1 MTTARFEGS
10 RVAERFPHITI
21 SIAHGK
27 DDSDATGF
35 RWRFI
40 MRKRRDDSMTTA
52 RFEGSRVA
60 ERFPHITISIAHGK
74 DDSDATG
81 DLNSL
86 SVGFGV
92 FQAWI
97 FLVIFGMGY
106 VFAPST
112 LLPSTPVLPEHCLPI
127 VFDTF
132 LLTLGACLLLLA
144 FSNQLLLKFYVGKNA
159 LITATCLASMGTLL
173 IYGTGLE
180 PTGTAFAVVAG
191 ALMGMGASLMT
202 VLWGTAF
209 ARYEFTTIILNTVVA
224 IVIGVAVYLILIH
237 WAPVPLSGFLACVLP
252 IAASLILW
260 KLTPIPYYRRQEMP
274 IFHPLPIHR
283 TAFPVPLSGFLAC
296 VLPIAASL
304 ILWKLTPIP
313 YYRRQEM
320 PIFHPLPIHRT
331 AFVLRF
337 GLPIVIFGFVL
348 GALRHV
354 CLSGLLPYED
364 LTAQLVIG
372 AAACAGLAVIIATMA
387 ISKNESYWDMIF
399 RCVLP
404 AIALAVFC
412 VPHLFGDYALLAG
425 FFVIAGYICFETLM
439 WFLIADLSQEFRLS
453 PIFMFGLG
461 RGLLE
466 LGSLIGSWLAQ
477 IPGDNTITGGF
488 LIADLSQEFRLSP
501 IFMFGLGRGLL
512 ELGSLIGSWLAQI
525 PGDNTITG
533 AFGNAEGALVLMLAL
548 AVAYSLLPRRREVR
562 AIVDPN
568 HVIKMPGYDA
578 LQTHIEKQQ
587 ALVLMLA
594 LAVAYSLLPRR
605 REVRAIVDPNHVIKM
620 PGYDALQ
627 THIEKQQIE
636 DEPRQEADSEE
647 VGAAEVD
654 AKIRAKGRFHARCEE
669 IADCYLLSRRETE
682 VMFLLAKG
690 HNAAFIQDKL
700 CISKSTA
707 KTHINHIYRKLDI
720 HTQQELLNMV
730 EDRSLDGE
738 QGDEPA
744 LEGAFSSDQKR
755 R

>member
-1 MTTARFEGS
+1 MTTDRFEGT
-10 RVAERFPHITI
+10 RVT
-21 SIAHGK
+21 
-27 DDSDATGF
+27 
-35 RWRFI
+35 
-40 MRKRRDDSMTTA
+40 
-52 RFEGSRVA
+52 

-97 FLVIFGMGY
+97 FLAVFGMSY
-106 VFAPST
+106 VFAPSE
-112 LLPSTPVLPEHCLPI
+112 LLPNTPSLPDYCLPI

-159 LITATCLASMGTLL
+159 LITATFLASMGTLL
-173 IYGTGLE
+173 IYGTSLE
-180 PTGTAFAVVAG
+180 AMGALFAVVAG
-191 ALMGMGASLMT
+191 VLMGIGASLMT

-224 IVIGVAVYLILIH
+224 VVIGVAAFLVLIH
-237 WAPVPLSGFLACVLP
+237 WVAVPLSGFFACCLP
-252 IAASLILW
+252 IVASLILW

-274 IFHPLPIHR
+274 IFR
-283 TAFPVPLSGFLAC
+283 
-296 VLPIAASL
+296 
-304 ILWKLTPIP
+304 
-313 YYRRQEM
+313 
-320 PIFHPLPIHRT
+320 PLPIHRT

-337 GLPIVIFGFVL
+337 GLPMVIFGSVL
-348 GALRHV
+348 GPLRHV
-354 CLSGLLPYED
+354 CLSGLMPDDD

-372 AAACAGLAVIIATMA
+372 AAACAGLAVIVATMA
-387 ISKNESYWDMIF
+387 IAKNESYWDMIF

-404 AIALAVFC
+404 VIALSVFF
-412 VPHLFGDYALLAG
+412 VPQLFSGYALLAG

-453 PIFMFGLG
+453 PIFTFGLG

-466 LGSLIGSWLAQ
+466 LGSLAGTWLAQ
-477 IPGDNTITGGF
+477 IPGDSTLTGV
-488 LIADLSQEFRLSP
+488 
-501 IFMFGLGRGLL
+501 
-512 ELGSLIGSWLAQI
+512 
-525 PGDNTITG
+525 
-533 AFGNAEGALVLMLAL
+533 FGNAEGALVLMLAL
-548 AVAYSLLPRRREVR
+548 AIAYSLLPRRREVL

-587 ALVLMLA
+587 QE
-594 LAVAYSLLPRR
+594 S
-605 REVRAIVDPNHVIKM
+605 
-620 PGYDALQ
+620 
-627 THIEKQQIE
+627 IEEKAD
-636 DEPRQEADSEE
+636 DEPDESG
-647 VGAAEVD
+647 VAEVD
-654 AKIRAKGRFHARCEE
+654 AKNRAKGRFHARCEE
-669 IADCYLLSRRETE
+669 IADRYLLSRRETE

-730 EDRSLDGE
+730 EDRNPDGE
-738 QGDEPA
+738 PA
-744 LEGAFSSDQKR
+744 EDQVFEGGFASEQKR

>member
-1 MTTARFEGS
+1 
-10 RVAERFPHITI
+10 
-21 SIAHGK
+21 
-27 DDSDATGF
+27 
-35 RWRFI
+35 
-40 MRKRRDDSMTTA
+40 MTTA

-283 TAFPVPLSGFLAC
+283 TAF
-296 VLPIAASL
+296 
-304 ILWKLTPIP
+304 
-313 YYRRQEM
+313 
-320 PIFHPLPIHRT
+320 
-331 AFVLRF
+331 VLRF

-372 AAACAGLAVIIATMA
+372 AAACAGLAAIIATMA

-477 IPGDNTITGGF
+477 IPGDNTITG
-488 LIADLSQEFRLSP
+488 
-501 IFMFGLGRGLL
+501 
-512 ELGSLIGSWLAQI
+512 
-525 PGDNTITG
+525 
-533 AFGNAEGALVLMLAL
+533 AFGNAEG
-548 AVAYSLLPRRREVR
+548 
-562 AIVDPN
+562 
-568 HVIKMPGYDA
+568 
-578 LQTHIEKQQ
+578 

>member
-1 MTTARFEGS
+1 M
-10 RVAERFPHITI
+10 
-21 SIAHGK
+21 
-27 DDSDATGF
+27 
-35 RWRFI
+35 
-40 MRKRRDDSMTTA
+40 
-52 RFEGSRVA
+52 A

-283 TAFPVPLSGFLAC
+283 TAF
-296 VLPIAASL
+296 
-304 ILWKLTPIP
+304 
-313 YYRRQEM
+313 
-320 PIFHPLPIHRT
+320 
-331 AFVLRF
+331 VLRF

-477 IPGDNTITGGF
+477 IPGDNTITGV
-488 LIADLSQEFRLSP
+488 
-501 IFMFGLGRGLL
+501 
-512 ELGSLIGSWLAQI
+512 
-525 PGDNTITG
+525 
-533 AFGNAEGALVLMLAL
+533 FGNAEGALVLMLAL

-568 HVIKMPGYDA
+568 HVIKMPGFDA

-587 ALVLMLA
+587 V
-594 LAVAYSLLPRR
+594 
-605 REVRAIVDPNHVIKM
+605 
-620 PGYDALQ
+620 
-627 THIEKQQIE
+627 E
-636 DEPRQEADSEE
+636 DEPQQETDGEE

-654 AKIRAKGRFHARCEE
+654 AKIRAKGRFHTRCEE
-669 IADCYLLSRRETE
+669 IADCYMLSRRETE

-730 EDRSLDGE
+730 EDHNLDGE
-738 QGDEPA
+738 HGDEPA

>member
-1 MTTARFEGS
+1 
-10 RVAERFPHITI
+10 
-21 SIAHGK
+21 
-27 DDSDATGF
+27 
-35 RWRFI
+35 
-40 MRKRRDDSMTTA
+40 MTTA

-112 LLPSTPVLPEHCLPI
+112 LLPSTPVLPEHRLPI

-283 TAFPVPLSGFLAC
+283 TAF
-296 VLPIAASL
+296 
-304 ILWKLTPIP
+304 
-313 YYRRQEM
+313 
-320 PIFHPLPIHRT
+320 
-331 AFVLRF
+331 VLRF

-372 AAACAGLAVIIATMA
+372 AAACAGLAVIIATMV

-477 IPGDNTITGGF
+477 IPGDNTITGV
-488 LIADLSQEFRLSP
+488 
-501 IFMFGLGRGLL
+501 
-512 ELGSLIGSWLAQI
+512 
-525 PGDNTITG
+525 
-533 AFGNAEGALVLMLAL
+533 FGNAEGALVLMLAL

-587 ALVLMLA
+587 A
-594 LAVAYSLLPRR
+594 
-605 REVRAIVDPNHVIKM
+605 
-620 PGYDALQ
+620 
-627 THIEKQQIE
+627 E
-636 DEPRQEADSEE
+636 DEPQQETDGEE

-669 IADCYLLSRRETE
+669 IADCYMLSCRETE

-730 EDRSLDGE
+730 EDHNLDGE
-738 QGDEPA
+738 HGDEPA

>member
-1 MTTARFEGS
+1 
-10 RVAERFPHITI
+10 
-21 SIAHGK
+21 
-27 DDSDATGF
+27 
-35 RWRFI
+35 
-40 MRKRRDDSMTTA
+40 MTTA

-112 LLPSTPVLPEHCLPI
+112 LLPSTPVLPKHCLPI

-237 WAPVPLSGFLACVLP
+237 WA
-252 IAASLILW
+252 
-260 KLTPIPYYRRQEMP
+260 
-274 IFHPLPIHR
+274 
-283 TAFPVPLSGFLAC
+283 PVPLSGFLAC

-477 IPGDNTITGGF
+477 IPGDNTITGV
-488 LIADLSQEFRLSP
+488 
-501 IFMFGLGRGLL
+501 
-512 ELGSLIGSWLAQI
+512 
-525 PGDNTITG
+525 
-533 AFGNAEGALVLMLAL
+533 FGNAEGALVLMLAL

-568 HVIKMPGYDA
+568 HVIKMPGFDA

-587 ALVLMLA
+587 V
-594 LAVAYSLLPRR
+594 
-605 REVRAIVDPNHVIKM
+605 
-620 PGYDALQ
+620 
-627 THIEKQQIE
+627 E
-636 DEPRQEADSEE
+636 DEPQQETDGEE

-669 IADCYLLSRRETE
+669 IADCYMLSRRETE

-730 EDRSLDGE
+730 EDHNLDGE
-738 QGDEPA
+738 HGDEPA

>member
-1 MTTARFEGS
+1 
-10 RVAERFPHITI
+10 
-21 SIAHGK
+21 
-27 DDSDATGF
+27 
-35 RWRFI
+35 
-40 MRKRRDDSMTTA
+40 MTTA

-283 TAFPVPLSGFLAC
+283 TAF
-296 VLPIAASL
+296 
-304 ILWKLTPIP
+304 
-313 YYRRQEM
+313 
-320 PIFHPLPIHRT
+320 
-331 AFVLRF
+331 VLRF

-477 IPGDNTITGGF
+477 IPGDNTITGV
-488 LIADLSQEFRLSP
+488 
-501 IFMFGLGRGLL
+501 
-512 ELGSLIGSWLAQI
+512 
-525 PGDNTITG
+525 
-533 AFGNAEGALVLMLAL
+533 FGNAEGALVLMLAL

-568 HVIKMPGYDA
+568 HAIKMPGFDA

-587 ALVLMLA
+587 V
-594 LAVAYSLLPRR
+594 
-605 REVRAIVDPNHVIKM
+605 
-620 PGYDALQ
+620 
-627 THIEKQQIE
+627 E
-636 DEPRQEADSEE
+636 DEPQQETDGEE

-669 IADCYLLSRRETE
+669 IADCYMLSRRETE

-730 EDRSLDGE
+730 EDHNLDGE
-738 QGDEPA
+738 HGDEPA

>member
-1 MTTARFEGS
+1 
-10 RVAERFPHITI
+10 
-21 SIAHGK
+21 
-27 DDSDATGF
+27 
-35 RWRFI
+35 
-40 MRKRRDDSMTTA
+40 MTTA

-283 TAFPVPLSGFLAC
+283 TAF
-296 VLPIAASL
+296 
-304 ILWKLTPIP
+304 
-313 YYRRQEM
+313 
-320 PIFHPLPIHRT
+320 
-331 AFVLRF
+331 VLRF

-466 LGSLIGSWLAQ
+466 LGSLVGSWLAQ
-477 IPGDNTITGGF
+477 IPGDNTITGV
-488 LIADLSQEFRLSP
+488 
-501 IFMFGLGRGLL
+501 
-512 ELGSLIGSWLAQI
+512 
-525 PGDNTITG
+525 
-533 AFGNAEGALVLMLAL
+533 FGNAEGALVLMLAL

-587 ALVLMLA
+587 V
-594 LAVAYSLLPRR
+594 
-605 REVRAIVDPNHVIKM
+605 
-620 PGYDALQ
+620 
-627 THIEKQQIE
+627 E
-636 DEPRQEADSEE
+636 DEPQQETDSEE
-647 VGAAEVD
+647 IGAAEVD

-730 EDRSLDGE
+730 EDRNLDGE
-738 QGDEPA
+738 HGDEPA
-744 LEGAFSSDQKR
+744 PEGAFSSDQKR

>member
-1 MTTARFEGS
+1 
-10 RVAERFPHITI
+10 
-21 SIAHGK
+21 
-27 DDSDATGF
+27 
-35 RWRFI
+35 
-40 MRKRRDDSMTTA
+40 MTTA

-283 TAFPVPLSGFLAC
+283 TAF
-296 VLPIAASL
+296 
-304 ILWKLTPIP
+304 
-313 YYRRQEM
+313 
-320 PIFHPLPIHRT
+320 
-331 AFVLRF
+331 VLRF

-477 IPGDNTITGGF
+477 IPGDNTITGV
-488 LIADLSQEFRLSP
+488 
-501 IFMFGLGRGLL
+501 
-512 ELGSLIGSWLAQI
+512 
-525 PGDNTITG
+525 
-533 AFGNAEGALVLMLAL
+533 FGNAEGALVLMLAL

-587 ALVLMLA
+587 V
-594 LAVAYSLLPRR
+594 
-605 REVRAIVDPNHVIKM
+605 
-620 PGYDALQ
+620 
-627 THIEKQQIE
+627 E
-636 DEPRQEADSEE
+636 DEPQQETDGDE

-669 IADCYLLSRRETE
+669 IADCYMLSRRETE

-720 HTQQELLNMV
+720 HAQQELLNMV
-730 EDRSLDGE
+730 EDHNLDGE
-738 QGDEPA
+738 HGDEPA

>member
-1 MTTARFEGS
+1 
-10 RVAERFPHITI
+10 
-21 SIAHGK
+21 
-27 DDSDATGF
+27 
-35 RWRFI
+35 
-40 MRKRRDDSMTTA
+40 
-52 RFEGSRVA
+52 
-60 ERFPHITISIAHGK
+60 
-74 DDSDATG
+74 
-81 DLNSL
+81 
-86 SVGFGV
+86 
-92 FQAWI
+92 
-97 FLVIFGMGY
+97 MGY

-237 WAPVPLSGFLACVLP
+237 WA
-252 IAASLILW
+252 
-260 KLTPIPYYRRQEMP
+260 
-274 IFHPLPIHR
+274 
-283 TAFPVPLSGFLAC
+283 PVPLSGFLAC

-477 IPGDNTITGGF
+477 IPGDNTITGV
-488 LIADLSQEFRLSP
+488 
-501 IFMFGLGRGLL
+501 
-512 ELGSLIGSWLAQI
+512 
-525 PGDNTITG
+525 
-533 AFGNAEGALVLMLAL
+533 FGNAE
-548 AVAYSLLPRRREVR
+548 E
-562 AIVDPN
+562 
-568 HVIKMPGYDA
+568 
-578 LQTHIEKQQ
+578 

-654 AKIRAKGRFHARCEE
+654 AKIRAKGCFHARCEE

>member
-1 MTTARFEGS
+1 
-10 RVAERFPHITI
+10 
-21 SIAHGK
+21 
-27 DDSDATGF
+27 
-35 RWRFI
+35 
-40 MRKRRDDSMTTA
+40 MTTA

-283 TAFPVPLSGFLAC
+283 TAF
-296 VLPIAASL
+296 
-304 ILWKLTPIP
+304 
-313 YYRRQEM
+313 
-320 PIFHPLPIHRT
+320 
-331 AFVLRF
+331 VLRF

-477 IPGDNTITGGF
+477 IPGDNTITGV
-488 LIADLSQEFRLSP
+488 
-501 IFMFGLGRGLL
+501 
-512 ELGSLIGSWLAQI
+512 
-525 PGDNTITG
+525 
-533 AFGNAEGALVLMLAL
+533 FGNAEGALVLMLTL

-568 HVIKMPGYDA
+568 HVIKMPGFDA

-587 ALVLMLA
+587 V
-594 LAVAYSLLPRR
+594 
-605 REVRAIVDPNHVIKM
+605 
-620 PGYDALQ
+620 
-627 THIEKQQIE
+627 E
-636 DEPRQEADSEE
+636 DEPQQETDGEE

-669 IADCYLLSRRETE
+669 IADCYMLSRRETE

-730 EDRSLDGE
+730 EDHNLDGE
-738 QGDEPA
+738 HGDEPA

>member
-1 MTTARFEGS
+1 
-10 RVAERFPHITI
+10 
-21 SIAHGK
+21 
-27 DDSDATGF
+27 
-35 RWRFI
+35 
-40 MRKRRDDSMTTA
+40 MTTA

-283 TAFPVPLSGFLAC
+283 TAF
-296 VLPIAASL
+296 
-304 ILWKLTPIP
+304 
-313 YYRRQEM
+313 
-320 PIFHPLPIHRT
+320 
-331 AFVLRF
+331 VLRF

-372 AAACAGLAVIIATMA
+372 AAACAGLAAIIATMA

-466 LGSLIGSWLAQ
+466 LGSLVGSWLAQ
-477 IPGDNTITGGF
+477 IPGDNTITGV
-488 LIADLSQEFRLSP
+488 
-501 IFMFGLGRGLL
+501 FGK
-512 ELGSLIGSWLAQI
+512 
-525 PGDNTITG
+525 
-533 AFGNAEGALVLMLAL
+533 AEGALVLMLAL

-587 ALVLMLA
+587 V
-594 LAVAYSLLPRR
+594 
-605 REVRAIVDPNHVIKM
+605 
-620 PGYDALQ
+620 
-627 THIEKQQIE
+627 E
-636 DEPRQEADSEE
+636 DEPQQETDSEE
-647 VGAAEVD
+647 IGAAEVD

-730 EDRSLDGE
+730 EDRNLDGE
-738 QGDEPA
+738 HGDEPA
-744 LEGAFSSDQKR
+744 PEGAFSSDQKR

>member
-1 MTTARFEGS
+1 
-10 RVAERFPHITI
+10 
-21 SIAHGK
+21 
-27 DDSDATGF
+27 
-35 RWRFI
+35 
-40 MRKRRDDSMTTA
+40 MTTA

-191 ALMGMGASLMT
+191 TLMGMGASLMT

-237 WAPVPLSGFLACVLP
+237 WA
-252 IAASLILW
+252 
-260 KLTPIPYYRRQEMP
+260 
-274 IFHPLPIHR
+274 
-283 TAFPVPLSGFLAC
+283 PVPLSGFLAC

-466 LGSLIGSWLAQ
+466 LGSLIGSWLAR
-477 IPGDNTITGGF
+477 IPGDNTITGV
-488 LIADLSQEFRLSP
+488 
-501 IFMFGLGRGLL
+501 
-512 ELGSLIGSWLAQI
+512 
-525 PGDNTITG
+525 
-533 AFGNAEGALVLMLAL
+533 FGNAEGALVLMLAL

-587 ALVLMLA
+587 V
-594 LAVAYSLLPRR
+594 
-605 REVRAIVDPNHVIKM
+605 
-620 PGYDALQ
+620 
-627 THIEKQQIE
+627 E
-636 DEPRQEADSEE
+636 DEPQQETDGEE

-669 IADCYLLSRRETE
+669 IADCYMLSRRETE

-730 EDRSLDGE
+730 EDHNLDGE
-738 QGDEPA
+738 HGDEPA

>member
-1 MTTARFEGS
+1 
-10 RVAERFPHITI
+10 
-21 SIAHGK
+21 
-27 DDSDATGF
+27 
-35 RWRFI
+35 
-40 MRKRRDDSMTTA
+40 MTTA

-283 TAFPVPLSGFLAC
+283 TAF
-296 VLPIAASL
+296 
-304 ILWKLTPIP
+304 
-313 YYRRQEM
+313 
-320 PIFHPLPIHRT
+320 
-331 AFVLRF
+331 VLRF

-364 LTAQLVIG
+364 LTTQLVIG

-477 IPGDNTITGGF
+477 IPGDNTITGV
-488 LIADLSQEFRLSP
+488 
-501 IFMFGLGRGLL
+501 
-512 ELGSLIGSWLAQI
+512 
-525 PGDNTITG
+525 
-533 AFGNAEGALVLMLAL
+533 FGNAEGALVLMLAL

-568 HVIKMPGYDA
+568 HVIKMPGFDA

-587 ALVLMLA
+587 V
-594 LAVAYSLLPRR
+594 
-605 REVRAIVDPNHVIKM
+605 
-620 PGYDALQ
+620 
-627 THIEKQQIE
+627 E
-636 DEPRQEADSEE
+636 DEPQQETDGEE

-669 IADCYLLSRRETE
+669 IADCYMLSRRETE

-730 EDRSLDGE
+730 EDHNLDGE
-738 QGDEPA
+738 HGDEPA

>member
-1 MTTARFEGS
+1 MTTDRFEGT
-10 RVAERFPHITI
+10 RVT
-21 SIAHGK
+21 
-27 DDSDATGF
+27 
-35 RWRFI
+35 
-40 MRKRRDDSMTTA
+40 
-52 RFEGSRVA
+52 

-92 FQAWI
+92 FQTWI
-97 FLVIFGMGY
+97 FLAVFGMSY
-106 VFAPST
+106 VFAPSE
-112 LLPSTPVLPEHCLPI
+112 LLPNTPSLPDYCLPI

-159 LITATCLASMGTLL
+159 LITATFLASMGTLL
-173 IYGTGLE
+173 IYGTSLE
-180 PTGTAFAVVAG
+180 AMGALFAVVAG
-191 ALMGMGASLMT
+191 VLMGIGASLMT

-224 IVIGVAVYLILIH
+224 VVIGVAAFLVLIH
-237 WAPVPLSGFLACVLP
+237 WVAVPLSGFFAC
-252 IAASLILW
+252 
-260 KLTPIPYYRRQEMP
+260 
-274 IFHPLPIHR
+274 
-283 TAFPVPLSGFLAC
+283 C
-296 VLPIAASL
+296 LPIAASL

-372 AAACAGLAVIIATMA
+372 AAACAGLAAIIATMA

-453 PIFMFGLG
+453 PIFVFGLG

-477 IPGDNTITGGF
+477 IPGDNTITGV
-488 LIADLSQEFRLSP
+488 
-501 IFMFGLGRGLL
+501 
-512 ELGSLIGSWLAQI
+512 
-525 PGDNTITG
+525 
-533 AFGNAEGALVLMLAL
+533 FGNAEGALVLMLAL

-568 HVIKMPGYDA
+568 HVIK
-578 LQTHIEKQQ
+578 T
-587 ALVLMLA
+587 
-594 LAVAYSLLPRR
+594 
-605 REVRAIVDPNHVIKM
+605 

-636 DEPRQEADSEE
+636 DEPRQEADGEE

>member
-1 MTTARFEGS
+1 M
-10 RVAERFPHITI
+10 
-21 SIAHGK
+21 
-27 DDSDATGF
+27 
-35 RWRFI
+35 
-40 MRKRRDDSMTTA
+40 
-52 RFEGSRVA
+52 
-60 ERFPHITISIAHGK
+60 
-74 DDSDATG
+74 
-81 DLNSL
+81 
-86 SVGFGV
+86 
-92 FQAWI
+92 
-97 FLVIFGMGY
+97 
-106 VFAPST
+106 
-112 LLPSTPVLPEHCLPI
+112 
-127 VFDTF
+127 
-132 LLTLGACLLLLA
+132 
-144 FSNQLLLKFYVGKNA
+144 
-159 LITATCLASMGTLL
+159 
-173 IYGTGLE
+173 
-180 PTGTAFAVVAG
+180 
-191 ALMGMGASLMT
+191 
-202 VLWGTAF
+202 
-209 ARYEFTTIILNTVVA
+209 
-224 IVIGVAVYLILIH
+224 
-237 WAPVPLSGFLACVLP
+237 
-252 IAASLILW
+252 
-260 KLTPIPYYRRQEMP
+260 
-274 IFHPLPIHR
+274 
-283 TAFPVPLSGFLAC
+283 
-296 VLPIAASL
+296 PIAASL

-477 IPGDNTITGGF
+477 IPGDNTITGV
-488 LIADLSQEFRLSP
+488 
-501 IFMFGLGRGLL
+501 
-512 ELGSLIGSWLAQI
+512 
-525 PGDNTITG
+525 
-533 AFGNAEGALVLMLAL
+533 FGNAEGALVLMLAL

-568 HVIKMPGYDA
+568 HAIKMPGFDA

-587 ALVLMLA
+587 V
-594 LAVAYSLLPRR
+594 
-605 REVRAIVDPNHVIKM
+605 
-620 PGYDALQ
+620 
-627 THIEKQQIE
+627 E
-636 DEPRQEADSEE
+636 DEPQQETDGEE

-669 IADCYLLSRRETE
+669 IADCYMLSRRETE

-730 EDRSLDGE
+730 EDHNLDGE
-738 QGDEPA
+738 HGDEPA

>member
-1 MTTARFEGS
+1 
-10 RVAERFPHITI
+10 
-21 SIAHGK
+21 
-27 DDSDATGF
+27 
-35 RWRFI
+35 
-40 MRKRRDDSMTTA
+40 MTTA

-106 VFAPST
+106 VFAPSA

-180 PTGTAFAVVAG
+180 PTGAAFAVVAG

-237 WAPVPLSGFLACVLP
+237 WA
-252 IAASLILW
+252 
-260 KLTPIPYYRRQEMP
+260 
-274 IFHPLPIHR
+274 
-283 TAFPVPLSGFLAC
+283 PVPLSGFLAC

-477 IPGDNTITGGF
+477 IPGDNTITGV
-488 LIADLSQEFRLSP
+488 
-501 IFMFGLGRGLL
+501 
-512 ELGSLIGSWLAQI
+512 
-525 PGDNTITG
+525 
-533 AFGNAEGALVLMLAL
+533 FGNAEGALVLMLAL

-587 ALVLMLA
+587 V
-594 LAVAYSLLPRR
+594 
-605 REVRAIVDPNHVIKM
+605 
-620 PGYDALQ
+620 
-627 THIEKQQIE
+627 E
-636 DEPRQEADSEE
+636 DEPQQETDGEE

-669 IADCYLLSRRETE
+669 IADCYMLSRRETE

-730 EDRSLDGE
+730 EDHNLDGE
-738 QGDEPA
+738 HGDEPA

>member
-1 MTTARFEGS
+1 MTTDRFEGT
-10 RVAERFPHITI
+10 RVT
-21 SIAHGK
+21 
-27 DDSDATGF
+27 
-35 RWRFI
+35 
-40 MRKRRDDSMTTA
+40 
-52 RFEGSRVA
+52 

-92 FQAWI
+92 FQTWI
-97 FLVIFGMGY
+97 FLAVFGMSY
-106 VFAPST
+106 VFAPSE
-112 LLPSTPVLPEHCLPI
+112 LLPNTPSLPDYCLPI

-159 LITATCLASMGTLL
+159 LITATFLASMGTLL
-173 IYGTGLE
+173 IYGTSLE
-180 PTGTAFAVVAG
+180 AMGALFAVVAG
-191 ALMGMGASLMT
+191 VLMGIGASLMT

-237 WAPVPLSGFLACVLP
+237 WA
-252 IAASLILW
+252 
-260 KLTPIPYYRRQEMP
+260 
-274 IFHPLPIHR
+274 
-283 TAFPVPLSGFLAC
+283 PVPLSGFLAC

-372 AAACAGLAVIIATMA
+372 AAACAGLAAIIATMA

-453 PIFMFGLG
+453 PIFVFGLG

-477 IPGDNTITGGF
+477 IPGDNTITGV
-488 LIADLSQEFRLSP
+488 
-501 IFMFGLGRGLL
+501 FG
-512 ELGSLIGSWLAQI
+512 S
-525 PGDNTITG
+525 
-533 AFGNAEGALVLMLAL
+533 AEGALVLMLAL

-568 HVIKMPGYDA
+568 HVIK
-578 LQTHIEKQQ
+578 T
-587 ALVLMLA
+587 
-594 LAVAYSLLPRR
+594 
-605 REVRAIVDPNHVIKM
+605 

-636 DEPRQEADSEE
+636 DEPRQEADGEE

-738 QGDEPA
+738 QSDEPA

>member
-1 MTTARFEGS
+1 
-10 RVAERFPHITI
+10 
-21 SIAHGK
+21 
-27 DDSDATGF
+27 
-35 RWRFI
+35 
-40 MRKRRDDSMTTA
+40 MTTA

-180 PTGTAFAVVAG
+180 PTGTAFAVVAS

-237 WAPVPLSGFLACVLP
+237 WA
-252 IAASLILW
+252 
-260 KLTPIPYYRRQEMP
+260 
-274 IFHPLPIHR
+274 
-283 TAFPVPLSGFLAC
+283 PVPLSGFLAC

-466 LGSLIGSWLAQ
+466 LGSLVGSWLAQ
-477 IPGDNTITGGF
+477 IPGDNTITGV
-488 LIADLSQEFRLSP
+488 
-501 IFMFGLGRGLL
+501 
-512 ELGSLIGSWLAQI
+512 
-525 PGDNTITG
+525 
-533 AFGNAEGALVLMLAL
+533 FGNAEGALVLMLAL

-587 ALVLMLA
+587 V
-594 LAVAYSLLPRR
+594 
-605 REVRAIVDPNHVIKM
+605 
-620 PGYDALQ
+620 
-627 THIEKQQIE
+627 E
-636 DEPRQEADSEE
+636 DEPQQETDSEE
-647 VGAAEVD
+647 IGAAEVD

-730 EDRSLDGE
+730 EDRNLDGE
-738 QGDEPA
+738 HGDEPA
-744 LEGAFSSDQKR
+744 PEGAFSSDQKR

>member
-1 MTTARFEGS
+1 
-10 RVAERFPHITI
+10 
-21 SIAHGK
+21 
-27 DDSDATGF
+27 
-35 RWRFI
+35 
-40 MRKRRDDSMTTA
+40 MTTA

-283 TAFPVPLSGFLAC
+283 TAF
-296 VLPIAASL
+296 
-304 ILWKLTPIP
+304 
-313 YYRRQEM
+313 
-320 PIFHPLPIHRT
+320 
-331 AFVLRF
+331 VLRF

-477 IPGDNTITGGF
+477 IPGDNTITGV
-488 LIADLSQEFRLSP
+488 
-501 IFMFGLGRGLL
+501 
-512 ELGSLIGSWLAQI
+512 
-525 PGDNTITG
+525 
-533 AFGNAEGALVLMLAL
+533 FGNAEGALVLMLAL

-562 AIVDPN
+562 AIVDPS
-568 HVIKMPGYDA
+568 HVIK
-578 LQTHIEKQQ
+578 I
-587 ALVLMLA
+587 
-594 LAVAYSLLPRR
+594 
-605 REVRAIVDPNHVIKM
+605 

>member
-1 MTTARFEGS
+1 
-10 RVAERFPHITI
+10 
-21 SIAHGK
+21 
-27 DDSDATGF
+27 
-35 RWRFI
+35 
-40 MRKRRDDSMTTA
+40 MTTA

-86 SVGFGV
+86 SVGFGA

-237 WAPVPLSGFLACVLP
+237 WA
-252 IAASLILW
+252 
-260 KLTPIPYYRRQEMP
+260 
-274 IFHPLPIHR
+274 
-283 TAFPVPLSGFLAC
+283 PVPLSGFLAC

-477 IPGDNTITGGF
+477 IPGDNTITG
-488 LIADLSQEFRLSP
+488 
-501 IFMFGLGRGLL
+501 
-512 ELGSLIGSWLAQI
+512 
-525 PGDNTITG
+525 
-533 AFGNAEGALVLMLAL
+533 AFGNAEG
-548 AVAYSLLPRRREVR
+548 
-562 AIVDPN
+562 
-568 HVIKMPGYDA
+568 
-578 LQTHIEKQQ
+578 

>member
-1 MTTARFEGS
+1 
-10 RVAERFPHITI
+10 
-21 SIAHGK
+21 
-27 DDSDATGF
+27 
-35 RWRFI
+35 
-40 MRKRRDDSMTTA
+40 MTTA

-283 TAFPVPLSGFLAC
+283 TAF
-296 VLPIAASL
+296 
-304 ILWKLTPIP
+304 
-313 YYRRQEM
+313 
-320 PIFHPLPIHRT
+320 
-331 AFVLRF
+331 VLRF

-364 LTAQLVIG
+364 LTTQLVIG

-477 IPGDNTITGGF
+477 IPGDNTITGV
-488 LIADLSQEFRLSP
+488 
-501 IFMFGLGRGLL
+501 
-512 ELGSLIGSWLAQI
+512 
-525 PGDNTITG
+525 
-533 AFGNAEGALVLMLAL
+533 FGNAEGALVLMLAL

-587 ALVLMLA
+587 V
-594 LAVAYSLLPRR
+594 
-605 REVRAIVDPNHVIKM
+605 
-620 PGYDALQ
+620 
-627 THIEKQQIE
+627 E
-636 DEPRQEADSEE
+636 DEPQQETDGEE

-669 IADCYLLSRRETE
+669 IADCYMLSRRETE

-700 CISKSTA
+700 YISKSTA

-730 EDRSLDGE
+730 EDHNLDGE
-738 QGDEPA
+738 HGDESA

>member
-27 DDSDATGF
+27 DDSG
-35 RWRFI
+35 
-40 MRKRRDDSMTTA
+40 
-52 RFEGSRVA
+52 
-60 ERFPHITISIAHGK
+60 
-74 DDSDATG
+74 ATG

-283 TAFPVPLSGFLAC
+283 TAF
-296 VLPIAASL
+296 
-304 ILWKLTPIP
+304 
-313 YYRRQEM
+313 
-320 PIFHPLPIHRT
+320 
-331 AFVLRF
+331 VLRF

-387 ISKNESYWDMIF
+387 ISKNESYWDTIF

-453 PIFMFGLG
+453 PIFMFGLE

-477 IPGDNTITGGF
+477 IPGDNTITGV
-488 LIADLSQEFRLSP
+488 
-501 IFMFGLGRGLL
+501 
-512 ELGSLIGSWLAQI
+512 
-525 PGDNTITG
+525 
-533 AFGNAEGALVLMLAL
+533 FGNAEGALVLMLAL

-568 HVIKMPGYDA
+568 HVIKMPGFDA
-578 LQTHIEKQQ
+578 LQTNIEKQQ
-587 ALVLMLA
+587 V
-594 LAVAYSLLPRR
+594 
-605 REVRAIVDPNHVIKM
+605 
-620 PGYDALQ
+620 
-627 THIEKQQIE
+627 E
-636 DEPRQEADSEE
+636 DEPQQETDGEE

-669 IADCYLLSRRETE
+669 IADCYMLSRRETE

-730 EDRSLDGE
+730 EDHNLDGE
-738 QGDEPA
+738 HGDEPA

>member
-1 MTTARFEGS
+1 
-10 RVAERFPHITI
+10 
-21 SIAHGK
+21 
-27 DDSDATGF
+27 
-35 RWRFI
+35 
-40 MRKRRDDSMTTA
+40 MTTA

-97 FLVIFGMGY
+97 SLVIFGMGY

-237 WAPVPLSGFLACVLP
+237 WA
-252 IAASLILW
+252 
-260 KLTPIPYYRRQEMP
+260 
-274 IFHPLPIHR
+274 
-283 TAFPVPLSGFLAC
+283 PVPLSGFLAC

-477 IPGDNTITGGF
+477 IPGDNTITGV
-488 LIADLSQEFRLSP
+488 
-501 IFMFGLGRGLL
+501 
-512 ELGSLIGSWLAQI
+512 
-525 PGDNTITG
+525 
-533 AFGNAEGALVLMLAL
+533 FGNAEG
-548 AVAYSLLPRRREVR
+548 
-562 AIVDPN
+562 
-568 HVIKMPGYDA
+568 
-578 LQTHIEKQQ
+578 

>member
-1 MTTARFEGS
+1 
-10 RVAERFPHITI
+10 
-21 SIAHGK
+21 
-27 DDSDATGF
+27 
-35 RWRFI
+35 
-40 MRKRRDDSMTTA
+40 MTTA

-92 FQAWI
+92 FQAWF

-237 WAPVPLSGFLACVLP
+237 WA
-252 IAASLILW
+252 
-260 KLTPIPYYRRQEMP
+260 
-274 IFHPLPIHR
+274 
-283 TAFPVPLSGFLAC
+283 PVPLSGFLAC

-477 IPGDNTITGGF
+477 IPGDNTITGV
-488 LIADLSQEFRLSP
+488 
-501 IFMFGLGRGLL
+501 
-512 ELGSLIGSWLAQI
+512 
-525 PGDNTITG
+525 
-533 AFGNAEGALVLMLAL
+533 FGNAEGALVLMLAL

-587 ALVLMLA
+587 V
-594 LAVAYSLLPRR
+594 
-605 REVRAIVDPNHVIKM
+605 
-620 PGYDALQ
+620 
-627 THIEKQQIE
+627 E
-636 DEPRQEADSEE
+636 DEPQQETDGDE

-669 IADCYLLSRRETE
+669 IADCYMLSRRETE

-730 EDRSLDGE
+730 EDHNLDGE
-738 QGDEPA
+738 HGDEPA

>member
-1 MTTARFEGS
+1 
-10 RVAERFPHITI
+10 
-21 SIAHGK
+21 
-27 DDSDATGF
+27 
-35 RWRFI
+35 
-40 MRKRRDDSMTTA
+40 MTTA

-191 ALMGMGASLMT
+191 ALMSMGASLMT

-237 WAPVPLSGFLACVLP
+237 WA
-252 IAASLILW
+252 
-260 KLTPIPYYRRQEMP
+260 
-274 IFHPLPIHR
+274 
-283 TAFPVPLSGFLAC
+283 PVPLSGFLAC

-404 AIALAVFC
+404 VIALAVFC

-477 IPGDNTITGGF
+477 IPGDNTITGV
-488 LIADLSQEFRLSP
+488 
-501 IFMFGLGRGLL
+501 
-512 ELGSLIGSWLAQI
+512 
-525 PGDNTITG
+525 
-533 AFGNAEGALVLMLAL
+533 FGNAEGALVLMLAL

-568 HVIKMPGYDA
+568 HVIKMPGFDA

-587 ALVLMLA
+587 V
-594 LAVAYSLLPRR
+594 
-605 REVRAIVDPNHVIKM
+605 
-620 PGYDALQ
+620 
-627 THIEKQQIE
+627 E
-636 DEPRQEADSEE
+636 DEPQQETDGEE

-669 IADCYLLSRRETE
+669 IADCYMLSRRETE

-730 EDRSLDGE
+730 EDHNFDGE
-738 QGDEPA
+738 HGDEPA